1 MDFYKILDVNK
12 SATMSEIK
20 MAFKRLALVYHP
32 DKNKGCEC
40 PKFIEIKKAYD
51 ILSDPIQRQ
60 IYDDTLTKSRIGH
73 IADWKKFMRDV
84 MSEMYVMFTMYII
97 PKNVELNINI
107 EFVDVYFKKV
117 KKIDV
122 RVKRWIDDKFTDFVK
137 SIYISLNNFKAT
149 HIFQN
154 EGDDSILTNKPRSDI
169 IVNLTIVNIPENV
182 TIQDI
187 FCPFDLYIV
196 KNISLS
202 EFFLNKTFIVN
213 ICQGVDTEI
222 DNNLGELSYIC
233 NDLGLPFVDM
243 ETKSN
248 VRGDIY
254 IHLNIIFPIISINDM
269 ENNKYEEFKRFLLE
283 YFGNKTS
290 IHLTIN

>member
-1 MDFYKILDVNK
+1 MDFYKILDVTKN
-12 SATMSEIK
+12 ATMSEIK

-60 IYDDTLTKSRIGH
+60 IYDDTLTKSSIGH

-122 RVKRWIDDKFTDFVK
+122 RVKRWIDEKFTDYIK

-169 IVNLTIVNIPENV
+169 IVNLKIVNIPENV

-196 KNISLS
+196 KNITLS
-202 EFFLNKTFIVN
+202 EYFLNKTFTIN
-213 ICQGVDTEI
+213 ICQGVETEI
-222 DNNLGELSYIC
+222 LNNVGELSYIC
-233 NDLGLPFVDM
+233 KDLGLPFVDM
-243 ETKSN
+243 DTKVN

-254 IHLNIIFPIISINDM
+254 IHLNITFPIVSVN
-269 ENNKYEEFKRFLLE
+269 EEFKKYLLK
-283 YFGNKTS
+283 YFGNDKS
-290 IHLTIN
+290 SVVLSLDN